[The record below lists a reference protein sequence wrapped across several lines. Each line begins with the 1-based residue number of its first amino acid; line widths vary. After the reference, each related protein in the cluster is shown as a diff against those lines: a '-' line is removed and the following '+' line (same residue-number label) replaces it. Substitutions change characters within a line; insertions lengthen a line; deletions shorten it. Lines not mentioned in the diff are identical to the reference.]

1 MIALHQKNGVKL
13 HSVSARY
20 TNITRSELSKSPTEE
35 DSKTSTLPQPVYV
48 LPGGGETPVYL
59 TGGDNTALI
68 PSSFGQR
75 EEATS
80 YEYLE
85 TTRTHS
91 LGSNKA
97 PLIVGSVLSQ
107 SPPEMVYEDPTA
119 EMYDEVVKPSE
130 QELYEDMEHSQTEII
145 RKSPAPPSLPLPP
158 PPPQTGEAVYEN
170 TITESEELYDN
181 PSPPP
186 LNRPKHSY
194 SVPSVQF
201 QHKAMSPCTHEKSS
215 SFVASGSSKS
225 QYMSL
230 NPSSIVEQ
238 QVYTTPSP
246 IPSPPLPHQGSED
259 DPEYVSITNQAVNL
273 ARQKAAAAAKLD
285 SEDDYV

>member
-13 HSVSARY
+13 HSVSTRY
-20 TNITRSELSKSPTEE
+20 ADITRSELSKSPTEE

-48 LPGGGETPVYL
+48 MPGGGETPVYL

-91 LGSNKA
+91 LGSKA

-119 EMYDEVVKPSE
+119 EMYDEVVETSE
-130 QELYEDMEHSQTEII
+130 QELYEDMDHSQTEVI

-158 PPPQTGEAVYEN
+158 PPPQTGEVVYEN

-181 PSPPP
+181 PSPPL

-194 SVPSVQF
+194 SVPSIQP
-201 QHKAMSPCTHEKSS
+201 QHKTLPPHSHEKSS
-215 SFVASGSSKS
+215 SFVASKG

-246 IPSPPLPHQGSED
+246 LPSPPLLHQGSED